1 MLCETIAFIIYI
13 IIAFID
19 IFEQHVTMT
28 AIPILDC
35 LGHSEIPGAM
45 STDMAG
51 ASLLTYKPMSQV
63 SHEEKMESYTLC
75 FTVWV
80 ESLVN

>member
-1 MLCETIAFIIYI
+1 
-13 IIAFID
+13 
-19 IFEQHVTMT
+19 
-28 AIPILDC
+28 
-35 LGHSEIPGAM
+35 
-45 STDMAG
+45 MAG

-80 ESLVN
+80 ESLVNRNIQSLSRLWDELLRQKLY